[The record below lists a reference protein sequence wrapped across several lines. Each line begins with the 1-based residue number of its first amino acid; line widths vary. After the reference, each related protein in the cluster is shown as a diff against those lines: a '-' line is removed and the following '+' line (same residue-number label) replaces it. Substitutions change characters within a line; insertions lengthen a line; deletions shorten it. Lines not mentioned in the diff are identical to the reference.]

1 MARAARRWWRYGAV
15 RLHLLHEQRADP
27 RVVLEEVLQ
36 EARDRHRQLTQ
47 NAAGVI
53 ANQRGIQTRL
63 ERRITERDHADRLAR
78 QALVM
83 AEAATGDG
91 SERAAQL
98 SSAAEAAVLRIST
111 LETEIAGLERSLH
124 DATSAA
130 DKAKAA
136 VADNAAEL
144 RRALAE
150 KEQSL
155 AKLDQAKLHESMHQA
170 MEQIHATVGHDGT
183 SIAQVQQRIEAR
195 LERARSLGELAVAVD
210 AAGREPMRE
219 VERALA
225 TIDAQSRLEGMRGQL
240 GLSPR
245 AIEAAPR

>member
-1 MARAARRWWRYGAV
+1 
-15 RLHLLHEQRADP
+15 
-27 RVVLEEVLQ
+27 
-36 EARDRHRQLTQ
+36 
-47 NAAGVI
+47 
-53 ANQRGIQTRL
+53 
-63 ERRITERDHADRLAR
+63 
-78 QALVM
+78 M

-91 SERAAQL
+91 SDAPRNCRRLRKPPCCE
-98 SSAAEAAVLRIST
+98 SA
-111 LETEIAGLERSLH
+111 RS
-124 DATSAA
+124 
-130 DKAKAA
+130 
-136 VADNAAEL
+136 
-144 RRALAE
+144 RRRSQGWSGRCTTQPRQRTKRRRPWRTTPRSCGAALAE

-210 AAGREPMRE
+210 AAGREPIRE